1 MVDDAFVGR
10 IIGGRY
16 QVQSRVGQGGMAT
29 VYKAY
34 DPNLRRVVAVKII
47 HPHLSESPDFIRR
60 FEDEATVVGQLR
72 HPNIP
77 VIYDFNHDSNGY
89 YIVMEYIDGE
99 SLENRLRTLSGTG
112 QRLPVETA
120 ARMMID
126 MCEAVHFAHQHGV
139 IHRDIKPANI
149 SIDRQEK
156 VYLMDFGIAK
166 ILGGQQHTATGL
178 MVGSAHYMAPEQ
190 IQGLSVDA
198 RADIYAL
205 GVTLF
210 EMLNGKPPFQADSAM
225 TVMMM
230 HLNDPVPDIHALH
243 AEVPQAMAAVIDQ
256 AMAKNRTERYQS
268 AAEMAEALRQILE
281 GFKRGTL
288 GAGARKRDLLR
299 RRLSRWRRYR
309 RLASARQSHR
319 LVSARHPRRR
329 ELRSASR
336 QPHPVK
342 P

>member
-1 MVDDAFVGR
+1 MVDDPFAGR

-77 VIYDFNHDSNGY
+77 VVYDFNHDSNGY

-149 SIDRQEK
+149 SIDRQDK

-198 RADIYAL
+198 RSDIYAL

-210 EMLNGKPPFQADSAM
+210 EMLNGKPPFQADFGDDGDDDAPERPGAGYPWSARRGAPGDGDGDRPGDGQEPKR
-225 TVMMM
+225 T
-230 HLNDPVPDIHALH
+230 LPVCGRNGRR
-243 AEVPQAMAAVIDQ
+243 AAPNPRRDQ
-256 AMAKNRTERYQS
+256 ARNTRRCASCSS
-268 AAEMAEALRQILE
+268 A
-281 GFKRGTL
+281 T
-288 GAGARKRDLLR
+288 
-299 RRLSRWRRYR
+299 Y
-309 RLASARQSHR
+309 
-319 LVSARHPRRR
+319 
-329 ELRSASR
+329 
-336 QPHPVK
+336 
-342 P
+342 